1 MSTPPAYRWCPKCAE
16 DVTPMPSGKCV
27 WCDTPTRER
36 APQKTGPPRGV
47 YGYLTDDQ
55 VRAVH
60 RLYEQG
66 LSLRKCA
73 ARIHPRTRY
82 ASVISCA
89 NALGEH
95 FARLGL
101 PRRDRIEATV
111 AASTVH
117 GLASRGRV
125 DPGHRRA
132 LKVAR
137 GEILDRPPCAGV
149 RASYPRKGAP
159 CSRVAMAG
167 SDYCIAHDPARRAE
181 MAERLADAR
190 SRRAA

>member
-1 MSTPPAYRWCPKCAE
+1 MSGPLAYRWCPTCAE
-16 DVTPMPSGKCV
+16 QVTPLPGGACV
-27 WCDTPTRER
+27 WCDTPTAAR
-36 APQKTGPPRGV
+36 APRKTGPPRGV

-60 RLYEQG
+60 RLYAQG
-66 LSLRKCA
+66 LSLRQCA
-73 ARIHPRTRY
+73 DRILDRTRY
-82 ASVISCA
+82 SSRMSCA

-101 PRRDRIEATV
+101 PRRERIEATV

-117 GLASRGRV
+117 GLAPRGGV
-125 DPGHRRA
+125 DPAHRRR

-137 GEILDRPPCAGV
+137 GEVLDRPPCAGV

-159 CSRVAMAG
+159 CSRPAMAG
-167 SDYCIAHDPARRAE
+167 SDFCIAHDPERRAE
-181 MAERLADAR
+181 IVAGLADAR